1 MNQSRNSFIMIVTI
15 LLVAFFYHFFHD
27 KYDREN
33 LMVAEIDGQKLY
45 YSDLETFAKKQ
56 DIELNEKTRKYML
69 DDMLAQK
76 IILAYARKSGILHR
90 ELQKDIDN
98 HKKVAEINL
107 IAERFFD
114 LQTLEYVKVT
124 PKETKRYYKSHIF
137 YTIRAM
143 NFEKNANMSLQRAQ
157 TALSRLKEG
166 ELFIDIYQDTFPED
180 DSQKPG
186 LVGVTDLEEATDDL
200 KREIRKLKKKGDFS
214 EIVESKTHYSIY
226 YRDANPS
233 YSETRDY
240 IYKKLY
246 YQQKEKTKYELLD
259 KLTNSI
265 TMNYYEINK
274 MMSDTTDT
282 YAFYYNNDL
291 AISSLYKQKLTVKD
305 FLKRAK
311 EDYKIENIY
320 TYSEKEVQQLAHSL
334 LLQDVILE
342 YAKDLKFQNNP
353 IFKKEL
359 SKKMAE
365 LDEQIAL
372 NTIAYVLE
380 NYIKIEE
387 PSIADM
393 QKEYFDNQEY
403 YRKPSLFKIQE
414 IYVKKKSTADEVLA
428 LARDNYNFN
437 QLVQKYSEDDGK
449 NYDNGR
455 TAYLDANDLGREYK
469 LFEKHKKNDIL
480 DLREDLHGNYIITKI
495 IDVQAG
501 ALLGFNDSK
510 MDVFK
515 RLYSNRLNEKL
526 DDICNEYSIHVRKY
540 YENLKPPQKQR
551 VRKLTGFK

>member
-1 MNQSRNSFIMIVTI
+1 MNQRRNSFIMIVTI
-15 LLVAFFYHFFHD
+15 LLVAFFYHFFKD
-27 KYDREN
+27 KYQYDN
-33 LMVAEIDGQKLY
+33 QMVAEIEGQKLY
-45 YSDLETFAKKQ
+45 YSDLEEFARKQ
-56 DIELNEKTRKYML
+56 DLELNEKTRNNL
-69 DDMLAQK
+69 LNDMLAQK
-76 IILAYARKSGILHR
+76 IILVYAQKSGILKR
-90 ELQKDIDN
+90 ELQKDIDS
-98 HKKVAEINL
+98 HKKVVEINL

-114 LQTLEYVKVT
+114 LQTLEYVT
-124 PKETKRYYKSHIF
+124 IMPKEMKKYYKSHIF

-143 NFEKNANMSLQRAQ
+143 NFEKKANMSLKRAQ

-166 ELFIDIYQDTFPED
+166 ELFVDIYKDIFPED
-180 DSQKPG
+180 DSHKPG

-200 KREIRKLKKKGDFS
+200 KREIIKLKKKGDFS

-233 YSETRDY
+233 YSEAKDY

-246 YQQKEKTKYELLD
+246 YQKKEKTKNDLLD

-265 TMNYYEINK
+265 TLNYYEINK
-274 MMSDTTDT
+274 MMSDTTGA
-282 YAFYYNNDL
+282 YAFYSNNDL
-291 AISSLYKQKLTVKD
+291 AISNLYKQKLTVKD

-320 TYSEKEVQQLAHSL
+320 KYNEKEVQKLVHSI

-372 NTIAYVLE
+372 HTIAYVLE

-393 QKEYFDNQEY
+393 QKEFFDNQEY

-414 IYVKKKSTADEVLA
+414 IYVKKRSTAEEVLA
-428 LARDNYNFN
+428 LARENSNFDD
-437 QLVQKYSEDDGK
+437 LVQKYSIDDDK

-455 TAYLDANDLGREYK
+455 TAYLDANDLGKEYK
-469 LFEKHKKNDIL
+469 LFEKYKKNDIM
-480 DLREDLHGNYIITKI
+480 DIREDLQGDYIITKI

-510 MDVFK
+510 MDVYK
-515 RLYSNRLNEKL
+515 RLYSDRLNAKL
-526 DDICNEYSIHVRKY
+526 EDICNEYSIHVRKY
-540 YENLKPPQKQR
+540 YENLKLPQKQR